1 MRVRVSKG
9 CGKSEE
15 KDVSVE
21 GVLEVAAEYGGKR
34 VREGV
39 LRDKEI
45 RG

>member
-1 MRVRVSKG
+1 MGRAERRMRV
-9 CGKSEE
+9 
-15 KDVSVE
+15 VE
-21 GVLEVAAEYGGKR
+21 GVLEVAVEYGGKR

>member
-1 MRVRVSKG
+1 MRV
-9 CGKSEE
+9 
-15 KDVSVE
+15 VE
-21 GVLEVAAEYGGKR
+21 GVLEVTVEYGGKR